1 MNFTQSK
8 LTKSE
13 WQSIEKPLPEKEIQ
27 VLYLIKEGM
36 ADVEIAHNHQKS
48 LIQYLK
54 IAYSKEMED
63 HLFLTYFSPIYEQ
76 LKKADRTL
84 DMKISSKQKIKTADK
99 IRLEQNKTQV
109 VQGSA
114 YEFVLLEHILAI
126 ITGKLQGRTFEFHYY
141 TLFQLSRNN
150 VSQLNR
156 HIVCLVQH
164 TLDKY
169 RSRVKLLRMLE
180 QSVEIIE
187 KNSLLLKYK
196 NLTLYDHQKQIFT
209 ISCKPGPKLIL
220 YIAPTGTGKT
230 LSPIGLS
237 ERHRVIFVC
246 AARHVGLSLARS
258 AISVQKKVAFAFG
271 CQTMDDIRLHY
282 YSAVDYTINKRSGG
296 IGRVNNSNGTKVE
309 IMICDIQSYL
319 LSMTYML
326 QFNVPEEVIMYWDEP
341 TISMDYEEHELHN
354 LIQQTWSQ
362 NRVPNVVLSS
372 ATLPKFHTIP
382 NVIQDFQDKFRPV
395 TEDEVESSDK
405 APRIYNIVSHEC
417 AKTIPIFDN
426 HGYIVVPHFFS
437 REYREVLEVAD
448 HCSNNLTLL
457 RYLDLGE
464 VVTFIVEVLRL
475 TSSREDSSGAGG
487 GGGGGS
493 SESSGFESGLES
505 IGILDTSQLTMEKI
519 KRGYLNLLQN
529 IEPDLW
535 EDIYTTLQSR
545 RKCHMPPPPP
555 SLGTPIKKY
564 HSLPAAATSTTT
576 TTTTTPPLDT
586 LKGGGDLRRLK
597 SIGGLSPAP
606 PVTHRPGTY
615 GIYLTTSDAHTLV
628 EGPTIFLAHE
638 VEKVAQFCLQQA
650 DIPEVVMDDLMHK
663 IERNNVLSEKI
674 MVLEKEL
681 EDAQEESQSSSSSSS
696 SVSSAT
702 KHKSKAKGKS
712 KGGSGGGG
720 GGAGEEGGEP
730 GEARSGGGGGGGGRR
745 GDGDDG
751 EARETRGVCRKLQT
765 EIDNLRTQV
774 RPVNLNDAF
783 VPNTIMHLNK
793 WAAHIDLSSGGTP
806 YMSRIDDATIVE
818 IMSLHEVD
826 NSWKILLLMGIGIFT
841 THKNPKY
848 LEIVKQLATEQQLY
862 LIIASSDYI
871 YGTNY
876 QFCHGYLSKDMD
888 LTQEKIIQ
896 SLGRIGRNNIQQSYS
911 IRLRDNVV
919 IKKLFTEQGI
929 TPEITNMNR
938 LFVTMQEEQEEDE
951 EPASAVRLG
960 AA

>member
-1 MNFTQSK
+1 MDFTQTK

-27 VLYLIKEGM
+27 VLELIKQGM
-36 ADVEIAHNHQKS
+36 SDVNIAHNHQKS
-48 LIQYLK
+48 LIQFLK
-54 IAYSKEMED
+54 ISYSKEMED
-63 HLFLTYFSPIYEQ
+63 HLFATYFAPIYEQ
-76 LKKADRTL
+76 LKKEDRTL
-84 DMKISSKQKIKTADK
+84 DLKISTKQKIKAADK
-99 IRLEQNKTQV
+99 IRLEQNKTQM

-114 YEFVLLEHILAI
+114 YEFVLLEHVLAI
-126 ITGKLQGRTFEFHYY
+126 VCHPTRKVEGKTFEFHYY

-156 HIVCLVQH
+156 HVVDLVQH
-164 TLDKY
+164 TLEKY
-169 RSRVKLLRMLE
+169 RSRVNLLHML
-180 QSVEIIE
+180 QQAVEIIE

-209 ISCKPGPKLIL
+209 SSSKPGPKLIL

-258 AISVQKKVAFAFG
+258 AISIQKKVAFAFG
-271 CQTMDDIRLHY
+271 CNTMEDIRLHY

-341 TISMDYEEHELHN
+341 TISMDYEEHDLHE

-362 NRVPNVVLSS
+362 NRVPNIVLSS

-382 NVIQDFQDKFRPV
+382 NVIQDFKEKFHSREEEEEEQEENQENKEEEDKR
-395 TEDEVESSDK
+395 T
-405 APRIYNIVSHEC
+405 PRIYNIVSHEC

-426 HGYIVVPHFFS
+426 NGYIVVPHFFS

-448 HCSNNLTLL
+448 HCSNNLTIL

-464 VVTFIVEVLRL
+464 VVAFIVQVLI
-475 TSSREDSSGAGG
+475 SSG
-487 GGGGGS
+487 
-493 SESSGFESGLES
+493 SESGVESGLES
-505 IGILDTSQLTMEKI
+505 IGILDISQLTMENI

-529 IEPDLW
+529 MEPELW
-535 EDIYTTLQSR
+535 DTIYTTLQSR
-545 RKCHMPPPPP
+545 RKCYMPPPPP
-555 SLGTPIKKY
+555 SLGIPIKKY
-564 HSLPAAATSTTT
+564 HSLTSATSASSTTST
-576 TTTTTPPLDT
+576 SPIPSDSL
-586 LKGGGDLRRLK
+586 GGGDIRRLK
-597 SIGGLSPAP
+597 SLQEPPVSASGTAP
-606 PVTHRPGTY
+606 PVTNKPGTY

-628 EGPTIFLAHE
+628 EGPTIFLARD

-650 DIPEVVMDDLMHK
+650 NIPELVMDDLMHK

-696 SVSSAT
+696 SSGSGTAS
-702 KHKSKAKGKS
+702 KHKSKAKSKS
-712 KGGSGGGG
+712 K
-720 GGAGEEGGEP
+720 
-730 GEARSGGGGGGGGRR
+730 GGGGGGGGE
-745 GDGDDG
+745 GDREDG
-751 EARETRGVCRKLQT
+751 EAREARGVCRKLQT
-765 EIDNLRTQV
+765 DIDNLRTQV

-783 VPNTIMHLNK
+783 VPNSILHLNK
-793 WAAHIDLSSGGTP
+793 WASHIDLASVGTP
-806 YMSRIDDATIVE
+806 YMSRIDDTTIIE

-841 THKNPKY
+841 THQNPKY

-876 QFCHGYLSKDMD
+876 QFCHGYLSKDLD

-911 IRLRDNVV
+911 IRFRDNSVV
-919 IKKLFTEQGI
+919 EKLFTNQGI

-938 LFVTMQEEQEEDE
+938 LFVTIGQFF
-951 EPASAVRLG
+951 
-960 AA
+960 

>member
-1 MNFTQSK
+1 MDFNQTK
-8 LTKSE
+8 LTKTE

-27 VLYLIKEGM
+27 VLELIKQGM
-36 ADVEIAHNHQKS
+36 ADVDVAHNHQKS

-63 HLFLTYFSPIYEQ
+63 HLFATYFSPIYEQ
-76 LKKADRTL
+76 LKKTDPSL
-84 DMKISSKQKIKTADK
+84 DLKVSTKQKIKTADK
-99 IRLEQNKTQV
+99 IRLEQNKTQL
-109 VQGSA
+109 VQGSV
-114 YEFVLLEHILAI
+114 YEFVLLEHIRAI
-126 ITGKLQGRTFEFHYY
+126 VIPSKSQGQSFEFHYY

-156 HIVCLVQH
+156 HVLYLVNH

-169 RSRVKLLRMLE
+169 RSRVNLLHMLE
-180 QSVEIIE
+180 QAVDIIE

-209 ISCKPGPKLIL
+209 ISCNPGPKLIL

-271 CQTMDDIRLHY
+271 CNTMDDIRLHY

-341 TISMDYEEHELHN
+341 TISMDYEEHELHD

-362 NRVPNVVLSS
+362 NRVPNIVLSS

-382 NVIQDFQDKFRPV
+382 NVIHDFKEKFRPAE
-395 TEDEVESSDK
+395 EDEDEEVDGTS
-405 APRIYNIVSHEC
+405 PRIYNIVSHEC

-437 REYREVLEVAD
+437 REYRAVLEVAD
-448 HCSNNLTLL
+448 HCSNNLTIL

-464 VVTFIVEVLRL
+464 VVSFIVQVLGA
-475 TSSREDSSGAGG
+475 SGVD
-487 GGGGGS
+487 
-493 SESSGFESGLES
+493 SGLES
-505 IGILDTSQLTMEKI
+505 IGILDISQLTMENI

-535 EDIYTTLQSR
+535 DDIYATLHSR

-555 SLGTPIKKY
+555 SSGAPIKKY
-564 HSLPAAATSTTT
+564 HSLNSA
-576 TTTTTPPLDT
+576 TTPPVT
-586 LKGGGDLRRLK
+586 TEPSVGGGDLRRLK
-597 SIGGLSPAP
+597 SVGSLAPAP
-606 PVTHRPGTY
+606 PVTSRPGSY

-628 EGPTIFLAHE
+628 EGPTIYLARD

-681 EDAQEESQSSSSSSS
+681 EDAQEESQSSSSGSAN
-696 SVSSAT
+696 AT
-702 KHKSKAKGKS
+702 KHKSKGKS
-712 KGGSGGGG
+712 KSKS
-720 GGAGEEGGEP
+720 GGAGGDGGER
-730 GEARSGGGGGGGGRR
+730 GEGGGGGRR

-751 EARETRGVCRKLQT
+751 EARESKGLCRKLQT

-783 VPNTIMHLNK
+783 VPNSIMHLQK
-793 WAAHIDLSSGGTP
+793 WASHIDLSSVGTP
-806 YMSRIDDATIVE
+806 YMSRIDDTTIVE

-876 QFCHGYLSKDMD
+876 QFCHGYLSKDLD

-911 IRLRDNVV
+911 IRVRDNSVV
-919 IKKLFTEQGI
+919 EKLFTSQGI

-938 LFVTMQEEQEEDE
+938 LFVTIEEF
-951 EPASAVRLG
+951 S
-960 AA
+960 